1 MIVKIDCT
9 SIYCKIL
16 RYGVGKRLK
25 MFTFIHVEKI
35 IIFAQKFQM
44 SLENANKYARS
55 RPKRLR
61 FILPSIKLPPPE
73 TFENLPFRLKLIYNH
88 VHLSPSPGIYIYC
101 TVQYSIY
108 TWWIESDD
116 CFHLPNVLPAVY
128 TTIIWITYDL

>member
-1 MIVKIDCT
+1 MWDDMIVKIDCT

-88 VHLSPSPGIYIYC
+88 VHLSPSPGIY
-101 TVQYSIY
+101 TVLYS
-108 TWWIESDD
+108 T
-116 CFHLPNVLPAVY
+116 VY
-128 TTIIWITYDL
+128 IPVAMFSVFFRLQVFFTNLEPDQP